1 MTSAEQYRAKAKDA
15 LRMAAETTD
24 ELAVTLW
31 RVLADDYLQLANEA
45 GNPVVQ
51 QQQQPQ
57 PKNDEG
63 PPQSD

>member
-1 MTSAEQYRAKAKDA
+1 MSFDVGAALMTSAEQYRAKAKDA

-31 RVLADDYLQLANEA
+31 RVLADDYLQE
-45 GNPVVQ
+45 